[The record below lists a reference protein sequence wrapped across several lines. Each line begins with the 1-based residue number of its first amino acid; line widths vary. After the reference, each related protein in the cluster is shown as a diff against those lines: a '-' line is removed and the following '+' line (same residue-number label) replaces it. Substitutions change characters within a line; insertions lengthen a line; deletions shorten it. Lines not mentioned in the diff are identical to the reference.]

1 MISLDNL
8 KTVINAI
15 KCLLTDYPKKKD
27 IPTKLPNPNPLTF
40 TGASTAIYDGSEALT
55 MNIPEQVQSD
65 WNQNDNTQPDYVKN
79 RTHYSKIARGTI
91 VEEQSVTIN
100 YNETD
105 ERYVELDAKQ
115 NIVEGNTYTV
125 ILNGVSYECVAWK
138 EPGSA
143 ALVLGNGSFNY
154 NEGLGEDVPFA
165 CLFSEDEFGYL
176 YAELYAADGDYTI
189 SVEGDIEK
197 VRTLDEKYLPKSVP
211 LQKDMCTR
219 GLQMVFNLEN
229 SGIMISDFVG
239 NDEITSNI
247 SLTTWR
253 EFANTL
259 KKSLVYYTDAFY
271 FSVYETGLDEEDL
284 PISFSLVGY
293 DFESVNNVPT
303 VKYANL
309 NIVYN
314 KKEKTVTCRKI
325 K

>member
-1 MISLDNL
+1 MLNILNGVKLAQDDSTGD
-8 KTVINAI
+8 VYAVD
-15 KCLLTDYPKKKD
+15 CADGPKK
-27 IPTKLPNPNPLTF
+27 LT
-40 TGASTAIYDGSEALT
+40 G
-55 MNIPEQVQSD
+55 VQPD
-65 WNQNDNTQPDYVKN
+65 WNQSDSTAVDYIKN

-100 YNETD
+100 YNATD
-105 ERYVELDAKQ
+105 ERYVYLDAKQ

-165 CLFSEDEFGYL
+165 CLFSENDSGYP
-176 YAELYAADGDYTI
+176 YAALYAADGDYTVL
-189 SVEGDIEK
+189 VEGDIEK

-211 LQKDMCTR
+211 LQKDMYTR
-219 GLQMVFNLEN
+219 GLQMIFALDE
-229 SGIMISDFVG
+229 SDIMIPSGVG
-239 NDEITSNI
+239 YDEITSNI

-271 FSVYETGLDEEDL
+271 FSVYATDHDEEGL

-293 DFESVNNVPT
+293 KFNIANNVPT
-303 VKYANL
+303 VKDTNL
-309 NIVYN
+309 KIVYN
-314 KKEKTVTCRKI
+314 KKEKTVTCSMI